1 MSSRGQA
8 VAVLVEDGFD
18 DQELTGMI
26 EGLTTAGLDVV
37 LVGPVA
43 GRTYTGRHGLATV
56 ASHIAPGTA
65 RTRTFAAV
73 AIPGGYAPDRIRMRH
88 GLVDLVRD
96 AVSAG
101 RPVAAIGHG
110 PQVLISALVV
120 SGRTMTC
127 WPSIAVDITN
137 AGGLYVDRPVV
148 EDGAIITARKADDL
162 PQFVA
167 AILRG
172 IDASADP

>member
-1 MSSRGQA
+1 MNSRGQA

-26 EGLTTAGLDVV
+26 EGLSAAGLEVV

-43 GRTYTGRHGLATV
+43 GRMYTGRHGLATV
-56 ASHIAPGTA
+56 TSHIAPGAA
-65 RTRTFAAV
+65 RARTFAAI

-110 PQVLISALVV
+110 AQVLISALVV

-148 EDGAIITARKADDL
+148 EDGSIITSRKADDL

-167 AILRG
+167 TILRA
-172 IDASADP
+172 IHARSAA